1 MINIPPVSQALHEK
15 NIPHRVFTHPG
26 PVNSL
31 EQAARE
37 REQQPEQVIRSI
49 LFRLAEGEYLM
60 VLMAGPAQIPWKV
73 LRKHV
78 GQSRLTMANAEE
90 VLDVTGYEIGAVG
103 PFGLPKPLQILVD
116 ANVLTQEEVSLGS
129 GLRGTTIFIRVEDL
143 MRALGEV
150 EIVDFYTT
158 FR

>member
-116 ANVLTQEEVSLGS
+116 ANLLTQEEVSLGS